1 MVDFVSIRGRID
13 DASDLILFDEAVTC
27 HDGGAY
33 RAAYVFAWIAAA
45 EGLLK
50 KLDTM
55 GAAQAEIGTFVKNF
69 KAEQDAGSGK
79 DAALLDQAAKAGFV
93 DTTEYKALDAVRELR
108 NQYGHPTSTA
118 PTATAAAAAIELA
131 VEAVLAKPA
140 LLQHGGARQ
149 LAVRL
154 GTDPHYIPDDAE
166 AIAGWTAART
176 PLIADA
182 ARPLFIRTLVEQHAA
197 NLGQIDEVLSE
208 RCRLVAATALAEWE
222 SDLAEERW
230 AVDSLQQAHGP
241 SAAAVF
247 GSAGV
252 WNLLGEDDQYRILS
266 RCLEVPTLATDP
278 KLTNRLLTR
287 AFELHASGTLNE
299 LQTKLVVERV
309 KVIDG
314 TWLVRAGAPVDL
326 LLGKAAGFLNDGSF
340 DENKKGTRILDA
352 IPKSVLAA
360 ADEAALADAGAA
372 LVRAARQNAF
382 VARNLIGE
390 IVSRPDD
397 WPQRFRVALAVE
409 GAIEPWLFYDE
420 YTARQAMVLALHDV
434 EVGKAVQAG
443 IQTSSDQSHAGFKAN
458 DVVKGIEERISE
470 DGDDADASAIAVV
483 REILSVVSDQ
493 YRTVYGDDALS

>member
-1 MVDFVSIRGRID
+1 MVDFASIRERID
-13 DASDLILFDEAVTC
+13 DASDLVLFDEAVTC
-27 HDGGAY
+27 HEGGAY

-55 GAAQAEIGTFVKNF
+55 GATQANIGAFVKKF
-69 KAEQDAGSGK
+69 KTEQDAGSGK
-79 DAALLDQAAKAGFV
+79 DATLLDQAAKAGFV
-93 DTTEYKALDAVRELR
+93 DMTEYKALDGVRELR
-108 NQYGHPTSTA
+108 NQYGHPTATA

-149 LAVRL
+149 LAERI
-154 GTDPHYIPDDAE
+154 GTDPHYIADDAD
-166 AIAGWTAART
+166 AIAGWTVARA

-208 RCRLVAATALAEWE
+208 RCRLVAASALAEWKP
-222 SDLAEERW
+222 DLAEERW
-230 AVDSLQQAHGP
+230 AVDSLQQANGP

-252 WNLLGEDDQYRILS
+252 WTLLSEEDQYQILS
-266 RCLEVPTLATDP
+266 RCLEIPTMATDP

-287 AFELHASGTLNE
+287 AFDLHASGALNE

-309 KVIDG
+309 NIIDG

-340 DENKKGTRILDA
+340 DENKKGARILDA
-352 IPKSVLAA
+352 VPKSVLAT
-360 ADEAALADAGAA
+360 ADKAALAGAGAA
-372 LVRAARQNAF
+372 LARAARQNAF

-390 IVSRPDD
+390 IVRQPDD
-397 WPQRFRVALAVE
+397 WPQQFRVALAVE
-409 GAIEPWLFYDE
+409 GATEPWLFHDE
-420 YTARQAMVLALHDV
+420 YTARQAMILALHDV
-434 EVGKAVQAG
+434 EVAKAVQAG
-443 IQTSSDQSHAGFKAN
+443 IQKPSDRDHTGFKA
-458 DVVKGIEERISE
+458 DEVVKGIEERISE
-470 DGDDADASAIAVV
+470 DDDDVDASAIPVV
-483 REILSVVSDQ
+483 REILAVVSDR
-493 YRTVYGDDALS
+493 YGAVFGDDALS